1 MGDEEGGEDGGVED
15 VSWEGGDVVDVGVG
29 EGAGGEGAVVGGVE
43 GCCAVRRR
51 VGHFDVWYIM
61 YGIVSK

>member
-15 VSWEGGDVVDVGVG
+15 VAGQGGDVVDVGVG

-43 GCCAVRRR
+43 GCAVRRR
-51 VGHFDVWYIM
+51 VGHFDVLYIM
-61 YGIVSK
+61 YSKCSE